1 MTLSVSVNIT
11 CIYISVEYAVKES
24 HTALFMN
31 MGQVCTA
38 GSRTFVQD
46 EIYDEFVKRAVEL
59 AKQRPIGSPWEP
71 SNDSGPQV
79 CTLVYA
85 YVYTHQN

>member
-1 MTLSVSVNIT
+1 M
-11 CIYISVEYAVKES
+11 KES
-24 HTALFMN
+24 HNALFMN

-59 AKQRPIGSPWEP
+59 AKQRPIGNPWDE

-79 CTLVYA
+79 GHNSFLLLLPYILLLPDF
-85 YVYTHQN
+85 